1 MKRLLFDGTATQG
14 YGNTNY
20 HGGGEYAK
28 YYLRNA
34 LYEGFDFDIVFQ
46 NKSFTDPQILELL
59 QQYPNIKIF
68 WVNNLD
74 EIYSLIKEKG
84 ILVSIQHYHINMW
97 IINAMLNL
105 LE

>member
-34 LYEGFDFDIVFQ
+34 LYEGFDFDIS
-46 NKSFTDPQILELL
+46 KC
-59 QQYPNIKIF
+59 
-68 WVNNLD
+68 
-74 EIYSLIKEKG
+74 
-84 ILVSIQHYHINMW
+84 LV
-97 IINAMLNL
+97 
-105 LE
+105 